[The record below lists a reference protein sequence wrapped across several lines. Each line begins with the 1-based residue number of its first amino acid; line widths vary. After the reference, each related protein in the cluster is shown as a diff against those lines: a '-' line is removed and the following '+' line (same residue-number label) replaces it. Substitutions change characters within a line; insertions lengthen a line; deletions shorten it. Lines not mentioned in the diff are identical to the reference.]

1 MTSERQCDTCIGLGA
16 GLTRRVP
23 GFPYHGTAALVP
35 GQVTGQRVLTDVL
48 GGARPSGRVVCR
60 ITVTFPHVC
69 KKKNLKHITLSL

>member
-1 MTSERQCDTCIGLGA
+1 MTSERQCDTCVGLGA
-16 GLTRRVP
+16 GLTWSVP

-48 GGARPSGRVVCR
+48 GGARPSGGVVGR

-69 KKKNLKHITLSL
+69 KKKI